1 MGFVLTLRYWQ
12 ISSPMVE
19 YIAKCIL
26 IFEHARTVGGKIVK
40 KNFGRF
46 ESIFNVCYL
55 ALAVIVGCVL
65 IGRSDVSQPS
75 LLAGMMALTLGL
87 GDAFHLVPRV
97 LSSVMRTDMH
107 AALGFGKLVTSITMT
122 VFYVLLWIIGLLYYH
137 VYHPVWTVL
146 FLVLTI
152 IRLVLCLLP
161 QNEWLHAHPP
171 VRMGILRNIPFFIMG
186 IMVVVLFWANALPG
200 SPLEHMGIAVLL
212 SFAFYAPVVCA
223 AHRYSKIGMLMAP
236 KTCMY
241 IWVLWMCLSL

>member
-122 VFYVLLWIIGLLYYH
+122 VFYVLLWI
-137 VYHPVWTVL
+137 
-146 FLVLTI
+146 
-152 IRLVLCLLP
+152 
-161 QNEWLHAHPP
+161 
-171 VRMGILRNIPFFIMG
+171 MG

-223 AHRYSKIGMLMAP
+223 AHRYPKIGMLMAP